1 MICTIENENL
11 EVRINS
17 LGAELW
23 SIVDKNDGTEYLWQ
37 GDKELWARRAPNL
50 FPHCGRLKNNKY
62 TYENKTYKS
71 EIHGFV
77 KEFEHRVIEKVKHPL
92 SLKFQI
98 VKKH

>member
-50 FPHCGRLKNNKY
+50 FPHC
-62 TYENKTYKS
+62 ED
-71 EIHGFV
+71 
-77 KEFEHRVIEKVKHPL
+77 
-92 SLKFQI
+92 
-98 VKKH
+98 